1 MADDETRDRRHEMAL
16 LRYQMI
22 SPYLAMSPPR
32 GQRRVMLEHLASKP
46 WHDPDGVPMT
56 VSAETLRAWVRRYR
70 GGGVDALRDKTRPAR
85 GTLAL
90 TAEQVHLILS
100 LKHEVPERSLD
111 QLIRIAESMQLAPP
125 GVLRRSTVH
134 RVLQRAGMSG
144 RPKSQSDRKDLD
156 RFEALAPNDLWQS
169 DMLNGPWLVDPAT
182 GKTRR
187 AKFYGFLDDHSRLLL
202 HGRFAFA
209 EALPHL
215 ELVMRR
221 SLQKRGV
228 PRRVYF
234 DNGKVYRAG
243 HMRHIVAELG
253 VAPIVYTEAYRP
265 EGHGKIEAFNRLLR
279 SSFIAELAASGVTT
293 LDELN
298 EAFLAWADHDYNRRV
313 HTEIGCTPL
322 ERWTAGADTIRY
334 ADEAKLRRAFRW
346 KEHRTPDK
354 SGLFSLLGVR
364 YQAGAELA
372 KKRITVYFDPEVLD
386 EVEVHHEG
394 AFVERVRPFEV
405 QEHRRPKAKTKS
417 DDETVATT
425 RTAGAATPA
434 ADYLGFL
441 VEKRRAEFIA
451 EHPTRSARSVSEVDI
466 ATDPEALDEAVRVE
480 RDSAILAL
488 LREHLDADAF
498 DDDTA
503 RELLRRYGPFELD
516 FAERVLGR
524 TLERERPDHHVGLYI
539 EALRAAR
546 EEGRS

>member
-1 MADDETRDRRHEMAL
+1 MADDERRDRRHEMAL

-22 SPYLAMSPPR
+22 SPYIAMSPPR

-46 WHDPDGVPMT
+46 WRDPDGVLMT

-70 GGGVDALRDKTRPAR
+70 HGGVDALRDKPHPSR

-90 TAEQVHLILS
+90 TTEQVDLILA
-100 LKHEVPERSLD
+100 LKREVPERSLD
-111 QLIRIAESMQLAPP
+111 QLIRITESMLLAPTS
-125 GVLRRSTVH
+125 VLRRSTVH
-134 RVLQRAGMSG
+134 RVLQRAGMSA

-169 DMLNGPWLVDPAT
+169 DMLHGPWLVDPAT
-182 GKTRR
+182 GKARR

-202 HGRFAFA
+202 YGRFAFA

-215 ELVMRR
+215 EFVMRR

-228 PRRVYF
+228 PRRVYY
-234 DNGKVYRAG
+234 DNGKVYRSG
-243 HMRHIVAELG
+243 HMRHIVAEMG
-253 VAPIVYTEAYRP
+253 IAPIVHTESYRP

-293 LDELN
+293 LDALN
-298 EAFLAWADHDYNRRV
+298 EAFLAWADQDYNQRV
-313 HTEIGCTPL
+313 HSEIGCTPL
-322 ERWTAGADTIRY
+322 ERWTAGAGKVRY

-364 YQAGAELA
+364 YQVGSELA
-372 KKRITVYFDPEVLD
+372 KRRITVYFDPEVLD
-386 EVEVHHEG
+386 EVEVHHQGE
-394 AFVERVRPFEV
+394 FMERVRPFEV
-405 QEHRRPKAKTKS
+405 REHRRPKAKPKS
-417 DDETVATT
+417 DDEIVATT
-425 RTAGAATPA
+425 STATATKPA

-441 VEKRRAEFIA
+441 VEKRRAEFVTA
-451 EHPTRSARSVSEVDI
+451 NPTRTAPSITEVDI
-466 ATDPEALDEAVRVE
+466 ATNPEALDEAVRAE
-480 RDSAILAL
+480 CDSAIVAL

-498 DDDTA
+498 DDDSA
-503 RELLRRYGPFELD
+503 RELLRRYGPFEFD
-516 FAERVLGR
+516 FAERVLDR
-524 TLERERPDHHVGLYI
+524 TLERERPDHHVGFYI

-546 EEGRS
+546 EEARA